1 MQEMALLMTADR
13 MDPDEQEFTRL
24 VRLAKGGDSRA
35 FEVIVLRHERRVL
48 TTAMHLL
55 GGNREDARDAAQ
67 QVFLKLHR
75 HLDRLNENL
84 AFAGWL
90 YRITVNVC
98 RDIQRTRA
106 TRPTVPLE
114 QAGEVAGASVSDE
127 SLVRSE
133 RSRMIHAAL
142 AALPEKERAAVV
154 LRDLEGLTTR
164 EVARILGSSE
174 GTVRSQISHARL
186 KMRQHLRRS
195 S

>member
-1 MQEMALLMTADR
+1 MMTADR
-13 MDPDEQEFTRL
+13 VEPDEQEFTRL
-24 VRLAKGGDSRA
+24 VKLAKSGDSGA

-48 TTAMHLL
+48 STAMHLL

-75 HLDRLNENL
+75 HLGRLDENL
-84 AFAGWL
+84 AFTAWL
-90 YRITVNVC
+90 YRVTVNVC
-98 RDIQRTRA
+98 RDIHRA
-106 TRPTVPLE
+106 RAARPTVPLD
-114 QAGEVAGASVSDE
+114 QAGEVAGCLESDE
-127 SLVRSE
+127 ALVRSE
-133 RSRMIHAAL
+133 QSRIIHAAL
-142 AALPEKERAAVV
+142 ATLPEKERAAIV